1 MQQVTLTLTLDC
13 SHEDGKT
20 FAHMLGD
27 IAVATLQAL
36 QIADS
41 VEVRGQVSTVGDTS
55 LPVPPGISP
64 ELN

>member
-13 SHEDGKT
+13 SHEDGKA
-20 FAHMLGD
+20 FFHMLGE
-27 IAVATLQAL
+27 IVVATLQAI
-36 QIADS
+36 QIAHT
-41 VEVRGQVSTVGDTS
+41 VEVRGEVRTVGDTS